1 VDIHTQNRCWNKKNA
16 HLIHKLLHHY
26 VQVGVLC
33 ILNVKTIVHPLFSE
47 DTVSSDSHVW
57 YILQAGQ

>member
-1 VDIHTQNRCWNKKNA
+1 MHTF
-16 HLIHKLLHHY
+16 LHRDVH
-26 VQVGVLC
+26 VGVLC
-33 ILNVKTIVHPLFSE
+33 ILNVKTITVSMFSE

>member
-1 VDIHTQNRCWNKKNA
+1 MQTF
-16 HLIHKLLHHY
+16 LHHD

-33 ILNVKTIVHPLFSE
+33 ILNVKTITGPMFSE